1 LKNFC
6 EMPKEDLQKL
16 ENQICFPLYAASRL
30 IIKKYNPLLES
41 FNITYTQY
49 LVLMVLW
56 ENNGISVSELG
67 EKLYLDSGTLTP
79 VLKKMES
86 SELLKRERSNKDE
99 RSVIVTLT
107 PQGKTLKKRLKDI
120 PNKMGVC
127 INAPNEDIIKLRTM
141 LQNFIKS
148 MESSK

>member
-1 LKNFC
+1 MKNFY

-67 EKLYLDSGTLTP
+67 DKLYLDSGTLTP

-141 LQNFIKS
+141 LQNFIKN
-148 MESSK
+148 MECSK

>member
-1 LKNFC
+1 LKNFY

-30 IIKKYNPLLES
+30 IIKKYNPLLET

-141 LQNFIKS
+141 LQNFIKN
-148 MESSK
+148 MECSK

>member
-1 LKNFC
+1 
-6 EMPKEDLQKL
+6 MG
-16 ENQICFPLYAASRL
+16 
-30 IIKKYNPLLES
+30 
-41 FNITYTQY
+41 
-49 LVLMVLW
+49 
-56 ENNGISVSELG
+56 NNGISVSELG

-141 LQNFIKS
+141 LQNFIKN
-148 MESSK
+148 MECSK

>member
-1 LKNFC
+1 MKNFY

-41 FNITYTQY
+41 FKITYTQY

-141 LQNFIKS
+141 LQNFIKN
-148 MESSK
+148 MECSK

>member
-1 LKNFC
+1 MKNFY

-107 PQGKTLKKRLKDI
+107 PQGKSLKKRLKDI

-141 LQNFIKS
+141 LQNFIKN
-148 MESSK
+148 MECSK

>member
-1 LKNFC
+1 MKNFC

-56 ENNGISVSELG
+56 GNNGISVSELG

-141 LQNFIKS
+141 LQNFIKN
-148 MESSK
+148 MECSK

>member
-1 LKNFC
+1 LKNFY

-41 FNITYTQY
+41 FKITYTQY

-107 PQGKTLKKRLKDI
+107 PQGKSLKKRLKDI

-141 LQNFIKS
+141 LQNFIKN
-148 MESSK
+148 MECSK

>member
-1 LKNFC
+1 
-6 EMPKEDLQKL
+6 MPKEDLQKL

-41 FNITYTQY
+41 FNITYPQY

-79 VLKKMES
+79 VLKKLES

-107 PQGKTLKKRLKDI
+107 PQGKRLKNRLKDI
-120 PNKMGVC
+120 PNKMGIC

-141 LQNFIKS
+141 LQNFIKNMKCS
-148 MESSK
+148 Q

>member
-1 LKNFC
+1 MKNFY

-120 PNKMGVC
+120 PNKMEVC

-141 LQNFIKS
+141 LQNFIKN
-148 MESSK
+148 MECSK

>member
-1 LKNFC
+1 
-6 EMPKEDLQKL
+6 MPKEDLQKL

-141 LQNFIKS
+141 LQNFIKN
-148 MESSK
+148 MECSK

>member
-1 LKNFC
+1 LKNFY

-107 PQGKTLKKRLKDI
+107 PQGKSLKKRLKDI

-141 LQNFIKS
+141 LQNFIKN
-148 MESSK
+148 MECSK

>member
-1 LKNFC
+1 MKNFC

-107 PQGKTLKKRLKDI
+107 PQGKSLKKRLKDI

-141 LQNFIKS
+141 LQNFIKN
-148 MESSK
+148 MECSK

>member
-1 LKNFC
+1 MKNFY

-86 SELLKRERSNKDE
+86 SELLNRERSNKDE

-107 PQGKTLKKRLKDI
+107 PQGKSLKKRLKDI

-141 LQNFIKS
+141 LQNFIKN
-148 MESSK
+148 MECSK

>member
-1 LKNFC
+1 
-6 EMPKEDLQKL
+6 MPKEDLQKL

-107 PQGKTLKKRLKDI
+107 PQGKSLKKRLKDI

-141 LQNFIKS
+141 LQNFIKN
-148 MESSK
+148 MECSK

>member
-1 LKNFC
+1 MKNFC

-120 PNKMGVC
+120 PNKMGLC

-141 LQNFIKS
+141 LQNFIKN
-148 MESSK
+148 MECSK

>member
-1 LKNFC
+1 LKNFY

-141 LQNFIKS
+141 LQNFIKN
-148 MESSK
+148 MECSK

>member
-1 LKNFC
+1 MKNFC

-30 IIKKYNPLLES
+30 IIKKYNPLLET

-141 LQNFIKS
+141 LQNFIKN
-148 MESSK
+148 MECSK

>member
-1 LKNFC
+1 MKNFY

-41 FNITYTQY
+41 FKITYTQY

-107 PQGKTLKKRLKDI
+107 PQGKSLKKRLKDI

-141 LQNFIKS
+141 LQNFIKN
-148 MESSK
+148 MECSK

>member
-1 LKNFC
+1 
-6 EMPKEDLQKL
+6 MPKEDLQKL

-41 FNITYTQY
+41 FKITYTQY

-141 LQNFIKS
+141 LQNFIKN
-148 MESSK
+148 MECSK

>member
-1 LKNFC
+1 MKNFC

-67 EKLYLDSGTLTP
+67 DKLYLDSGTLTP

-141 LQNFIKS
+141 LQNFIKN
-148 MESSK
+148 MECSK

>member
-1 LKNFC
+1 
-6 EMPKEDLQKL
+6 MTKENLQKL

-30 IIKKYNPLLES
+30 IIKKYNPLLAS

-49 LVLMVLW
+49 LVLMALW

-67 EKLYLDSGTLTP
+67 NKLYLDSGTLTP

-86 SELLKRERSNKDE
+86 DELLIRERSNKDE
-99 RSVIVTLT
+99 RTVTVTLT
-107 PQGKTLKKRLKDI
+107 PKGQKLKNLMKDI

-127 INAPNEDIIKLRTM
+127 INAPHEDIIKLRTM

>member
-1 LKNFC
+1 
-6 EMPKEDLQKL
+6 MPKEDLQKL

-30 IIKKYNPLLES
+30 IIKKYSPLLES

-107 PQGKTLKKRLKDI
+107 PQGKRLKKRLKDI

-141 LQNFIKS
+141 LQNFIKN
-148 MESSK
+148 MECSK

>member
-1 LKNFC
+1 MKNFC

-141 LQNFIKS
+141 LQNFIKN
-148 MESSK
+148 MECSK

>member
-1 LKNFC
+1 
-6 EMPKEDLQKL
+6 MPKEDLQKL

-86 SELLKRERSNKDE
+86 TELLKRERSNKDE

-141 LQNFIKS
+141 LQNFIKN
-148 MESSK
+148 MECSK

>member
-1 LKNFC
+1 MKNFY

-16 ENQICFPLYAASRL
+16 QNQICFPLYAASRL

-107 PQGKTLKKRLKDI
+107 PQGKSLKKRLKDI

-141 LQNFIKS
+141 LQNFIKN
-148 MESSK
+148 MECSK

>member
-1 LKNFC
+1 
-6 EMPKEDLQKL
+6 MPKEDLQKL

-120 PNKMGVC
+120 PNKMGLC

-141 LQNFIKS
+141 LQNFIKN
-148 MESSK
+148 MECSK

>member
-1 LKNFC
+1 
-6 EMPKEDLQKL
+6 MPKEDLQKL

-30 IIKKYNPLLES
+30 IIKKYNPLLET

-141 LQNFIKS
+141 LQNFIKN
-148 MESSK
+148 MECSK

>member
-1 LKNFC
+1 MKNFY

-30 IIKKYNPLLES
+30 IIKKYNPLLET

-141 LQNFIKS
+141 LQNFIKN
-148 MESSK
+148 MECSK

>member
-1 LKNFC
+1 MKNFY

-141 LQNFIKS
+141 LQNFIKN
-148 MESSK
+148 MECSK

>member
-1 LKNFC
+1 
-6 EMPKEDLQKL
+6 MPKEDLQKL

-107 PQGKTLKKRLKDI
+107 PQGKSLKKRLKDI

-141 LQNFIKS
+141 LQNFIKN
-148 MESSK
+148 MKCSK

>member
-1 LKNFC
+1 MKNFY

-16 ENQICFPLYAASRL
+16 ENQVCFPLYAASRL

-141 LQNFIKS
+141 LQNFIKN
-148 MESSK
+148 MECSK

>member
-1 LKNFC
+1 
-6 EMPKEDLQKL
+6 MPKEDLQKL

-67 EKLYLDSGTLTP
+67 DKLYLDSGTLTP

-141 LQNFIKS
+141 LQNFIKN
-148 MESSK
+148 MECSK

>member
-141 LQNFIKS
+141 LQNFIKN
-148 MESSK
+148 MECSK

>member
-1 LKNFC
+1 MKNFY

-56 ENNGISVSELG
+56 ENNGVSVSELG

-141 LQNFIKS
+141 LQNFIKN
-148 MESSK
+148 MECSK